1 MGKYNVVY
9 SFDYLINFK
18 MFIVIRPRARHNDNE
33 HHNYHL

>member
-18 MFIVIRPRARHNDNE
+18 MFIVIRPRHNDNE